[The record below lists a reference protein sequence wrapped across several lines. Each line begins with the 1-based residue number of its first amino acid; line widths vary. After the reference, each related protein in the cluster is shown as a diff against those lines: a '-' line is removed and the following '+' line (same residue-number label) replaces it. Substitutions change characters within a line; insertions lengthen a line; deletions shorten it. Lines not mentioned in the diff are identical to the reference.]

1 MSKSIVFEKGNYRFV
16 PTGVSRY
23 SGGVAAEP
31 GYEICRV
38 VFSEVLP
45 LKEGFELIQAVL
57 EAEERPLTAFC
68 ACELRSPE
76 PASNAAFDKFNELYS
91 ETLKSWGLEKSG
103 HNPVARSN
111 VSPVLD
117 APDEPGFYAFSY
129 TVESDMEY
137 DTFVVAGSCEVPEGP
152 GDYKDNIVAYQ
163 DISEAGLLKKAQW
176 VLGEMERRMQVLGFE
191 WADCTATQV
200 YTRHNVYPFLASEL
214 GRRGAIAK
222 GLTWNYVRPPVVD
235 LEYEMD
241 CRRVMNERV
250 LLVDEE

>member
-1 MSKSIVFEKGNYRFV
+1 MSKSIVFEQGNYRFV

-23 SGGVAAEP
+23 SAGVAAQP

-45 LKEGFELIQAVL
+45 VKEGFELIKAVL
-57 EAEERPLTAFC
+57 EAEERPLTALC

-76 PASNAAFDKFNELYS
+76 PSSNEAFAAFNEIYS
-91 ETLKSWGLEKSG
+91 QTLIEWGLIDE

-129 TVESDMEY
+129 TVESDMDY
-137 DTFVVAGSCEVPEGP
+137 DTFVIAGSCEVPEGP
-152 GDYKDNIVAYQ
+152 GDYRENIVAYQ
-163 DISEAGLLKKAQW
+163 DTSDAGMLKKAQW
-176 VLGEMERRMQVLGFE
+176 VLGEMERRLKVLGFD
-191 WADCTATQV
+191 WDDCTATQV
-200 YTRHNVYPFLASEL
+200 YTKHNVYPFLASEL

-222 GLTWNYVRPPVVD
+222 GLTWNYVRPPVQD

-250 LLVDEE
+250 LVVDE